1 MADVTVKAS
10 DGVREVSVEVHGSDD
25 ETLSRAEETA
35 TRLYGL
41 AAANAPGPSRTGF
54 GGWALSSDHER
65 SPEE

>member
-1 MADVTVKAS
+1 MADVTVKIS
-10 DGVREVSVEVHGSDD
+10 DGVREVSVELHGDD
-25 ETLSRAEETA
+25 EALAHAEETA

-41 AAANAPGPSRTGF
+41 AVTSAPTHGRTGF